1 MKRIGIYI
9 IIVMLSAFSAPGQ
22 STEKL
27 PYGDFEQ
34 WVTRNIKESR
44 LIGGDEKQVFAI
56 GPNKTINGATPYVP
70 DASTPWATSNVMA
83 KVMGIVKT
91 SNAVYPD
98 NRDGGGRCA
107 RLTTRLEHCKAIG
120 LVNIDVLVAGTM
132 FLGRMFEPITSTS
145 DPYAKME
152 MGIPFTK
159 RPKTLKF
166 DYKVEMPN
174 TDSRTYSSG
183 FGSKKTLPGHDNA
196 EAFIILQRRWEDADG
211 NIYAKRVATAREV
224 FGKSTP
230 GWVNGHELKLT
241 YGDASAKTSLPLIKE
256 SKSYY
261 ARNSKGKMVP
271 VREVGWDS
279 ADAKPTHMLVQ
290 FSAGSGEP
298 FMGTIGLT
306 MWVDNVSLTY

>member
-1 MKRIGIYI
+1 
-9 IIVMLSAFSAPGQ
+9 MLSAFSAPGQ

-44 LIGGDEKQVFAI
+44 LIGVDEKQVFAI

-166 DYKVEMPN
+166 D
-174 TDSRTYSSG
+174 
-183 FGSKKTLPGHDNA
+183 
-196 EAFIILQRRWEDADG
+196 
-211 NIYAKRVATAREV
+211 
-224 FGKSTP
+224 
-230 GWVNGHELKLT
+230 
-241 YGDASAKTSLPLIKE
+241 
-256 SKSYY
+256 
-261 ARNSKGKMVP
+261 
-271 VREVGWDS
+271 
-279 ADAKPTHMLVQ
+279 
-290 FSAGSGEP
+290 
-298 FMGTIGLT
+298 
-306 MWVDNVSLTY
+306 